1 MCIRDRPHRVTFD
14 VGNTTSIALTR
25 FARGTPPLKCGGK
38 AERDN
43 GNGSLMR
50 ILPIVFYLRSC
61 YGTDF
66 FEVDEAREIIH
77 NVSALT
83 HAQDVYKRQPKGSDK
98 PDRKE

>member
-1 MCIRDRPHRVTFD
+1 MVHKAEYTPHRVTFD

-66 FEVDEAREIIH
+66 SRWMRPAKSSTTF
-77 NVSALT
+77 
-83 HAQDVYKRQPKGSDK
+83 P
-98 PDRKE
+98 P